1 MFMFVCSGHRDQ
13 SMNRDLVPPKDLAQA
28 PLIRDICD
36 QPEKKYMHT
45 YKYSVAINKK
55 DKNNGRKKSPN
66 FIVIW

>member
-1 MFMFVCSGHRDQ
+1 
-13 SMNRDLVPPKDLAQA
+13 MNRDLVPPKDLAQA

-55 DKNNGRKKSPN
+55 DKNNGREKSPN
-66 FIVIW
+66 FIVI